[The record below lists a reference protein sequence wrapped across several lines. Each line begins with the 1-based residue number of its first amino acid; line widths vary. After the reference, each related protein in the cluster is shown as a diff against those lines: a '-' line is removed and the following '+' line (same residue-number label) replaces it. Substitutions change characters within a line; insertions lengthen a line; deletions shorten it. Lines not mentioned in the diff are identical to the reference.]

1 MVSWFDN
8 KGVEL
13 HQEQL
18 KLSLKKKKK
27 TPHFSKLKK
36 DNVCSQVSDL
46 ASQKKKEKKKGQRM
60 HETRQTQSYKLTRE
74 RYHGKAFTT
83 LTI

>member
-18 KLSLKKKKK
+18 KLSLKKKK

-36 DNVCSQVSDL
+36 ENVCSQVSDL
-46 ASQKKKEKKKGQRM
+46 ASQKKKEKKKKR
-60 HETRQTQSYKLTRE
+60 
-74 RYHGKAFTT
+74 TT
-83 LTI
+83 YA

>member
-18 KLSLKKKKK
+18 KLSFKKKK

-46 ASQKKKEKKKGQRM
+46 ASKKKKRKKGQRM
-60 HETRQTQSYKLTRE
+60 HETRQTQNYKLTRE